1 LRELPVRGGG
11 PFPLETTIRLRKGC
25 QAVPVDVLGPPADR
39 ARDVIEGNRDD
50 RVLSINLDP
59 GRLDYVRGS

>member
-1 LRELPVRGGG
+1 
-11 PFPLETTIRLRKGC
+11 
-25 QAVPVDVLGPPADR
+25 VDVLGPPADR